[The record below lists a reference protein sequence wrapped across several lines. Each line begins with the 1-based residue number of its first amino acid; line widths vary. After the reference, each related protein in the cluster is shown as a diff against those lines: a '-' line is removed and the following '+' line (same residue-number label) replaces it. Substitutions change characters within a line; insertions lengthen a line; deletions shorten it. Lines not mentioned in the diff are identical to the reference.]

1 MSSYAQRDGPIG
13 GAAGDRQV
21 SRRARPGVLGAL
33 VVCALVGCSA
43 HEVAPMPPAA
53 PASAA
58 PPAGVSNPEPV
69 SVASLP
75 SSPPTSRAGWHRYL
89 TELEFAAS
97 ASSEYYQYPPSA
109 VLDRDPSTSWFSS
122 VGDSV
127 SRGKSPWI
135 QVAMS
140 RPVRLRRV
148 VVMGNRSRSFPVGY
162 SVLKAQ
168 LRVLD
173 AQAQEITRLDAVAT
187 GPARDFEFTPPRPL
201 DGVQAVRLDV
211 LGDEGDRNSY
221 GDVAIGEIKVD
232 AEDEPEDLAGR

>member
-1 MSSYAQRDGPIG
+1 MQT
-13 GAAGDRQV
+13 
-21 SRRARPGVLGAL
+21 SRRARPGVISAL
-33 VVCALVGCSA
+33 ALCVLAGCSSREA
-43 HEVAPMPPAA
+43 ALMPLAQ

-58 PPAGVSNPEPV
+58 RGAEPGSPEPV
-69 SVASLP
+69 AVASLP

-89 TELEFAAS
+89 TELEFVAS

-109 VLDRDPSTSWFSS
+109 ALDHDPSTSWFSS

-127 SRGKSPWI
+127 GKGKSPWI

-168 LRVLD
+168 LQVLD

-187 GPARDFEFTPPRPL
+187 GPARDFEFAPPRPL